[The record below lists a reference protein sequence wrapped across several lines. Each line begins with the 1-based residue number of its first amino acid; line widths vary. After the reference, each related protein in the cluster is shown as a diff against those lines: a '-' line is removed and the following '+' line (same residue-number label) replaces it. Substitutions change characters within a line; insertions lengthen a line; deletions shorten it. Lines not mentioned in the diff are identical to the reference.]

1 MTTSGTLPIAGMED
15 EPTPLSLTE
24 IYNQV
29 VANDE
34 IILTIPASEEQ
45 ALRTGL
51 AGVKAKQNTKLR
63 EAGLQTD
70 KSTLSFTVTPHK
82 TAPDAINV
90 HIVLSKKQTITVL
103 AIKLPD
109 NEL

>member
-1 MTTSGTLPIAGMED
+1 MIDSSSTPPVIDD
-15 EPTPLSLTE
+15 EVTPLSLTE
-24 IYNQV
+24 IFNQV

-34 IILTIPASEEQ
+34 LIVTIPANEEQ

-51 AGVKAKQNTKLR
+51 AGVKAKQNTKLK
-63 EAGLQTD
+63 ENGLQPD

-82 TAPDAINV
+82 TLPDVIDV

-109 NEL
+109 NEI